1 MPPRKVVRV
10 GTAVGRV
17 GVEPDVADI
26 RYRLEPDAQPKAAED
41 PRSKPPVRRIV
52 RGGPLNAERRL
63 QTSYHRRTMGPHT
76 AAEPNRDRDAN
87 RRYVG
92 ADPYVR
98 RLLNAQ
104 MLQRI
109 ENQGW

>member
-1 MPPRKVVRV
+1 MLSRKQQTIRDRSHPCV
-10 GTAVGRV
+10 G
-17 GVEPDVADI
+17 
-26 RYRLEPDAQPKAAED
+26 
-41 PRSKPPVRRIV
+41 IV
-52 RGGPLNAERRL
+52 RGEPLNAERRL
-63 QTSYHRRTMGPHT
+63 QTSYQRRTMGSHT

-87 RRYVG
+87 RRSVG

>member
-1 MPPRKVVRV
+1 M
-10 GTAVGRV
+10 
-17 GVEPDVADI
+17 
-26 RYRLEPDAQPKAAED
+26 
-41 PRSKPPVRRIV
+41 
-52 RGGPLNAERRL
+52 
-63 QTSYHRRTMGPHT
+63 MGPHT

-92 ADPYVR
+92 ADPHIR